1 MQRENKKGD
10 GIMKLG
16 IMQPYFFPY
25 IGYWQL
31 MNAVDKYV
39 VYDDVNFI
47 KGGWINRNRI
57 LLHNQPQYFNVQ
69 MKGASSFKLINEI
82 LINNNELNVNKNLKT
97 IYMAY
102 HKAPHY
108 IQVYPIIEKILRFQ
122 TDNLAEY
129 VINSIMVIADFL
141 NIQTEIIISSNL
153 LKNNDLKGKE
163 KVKEICKI
171 LGATEYYNAIG
182 GMELYSFDEF
192 RKNGIN
198 LSFLKTNKIIYKQFN
213 NEFIPNLSILDV
225 MMFNSQDE
233 IKAMLNEFTLI
244 KEV

>member
-1 MQRENKKGD
+1 
-10 GIMKLG
+10 MKLG

-57 LLHNQPQYFNVQ
+57 LVNGKPQYFNVQ
-69 MKGASSFKLINEI
+69 MKGSSPFKLINEI
-82 LINNNELNVNKNLKT
+82 EINNSEISINKNLKT

-102 HKAPHY
+102 HKAPY
-108 IQVYPIIEKILRFQ
+108 FSKVNLLIEKILKNQ
-122 TDNLAEY
+122 TPNLAEY
-129 VINSIMVIADFL
+129 VINSIKCIAEYL
-141 NIQTEIIISSNL
+141 NIYSEIIISSKIPKNNE
-153 LKNNDLKGKE
+153 LKNQD
-163 KVKEICKI
+163 KVIEICKK
-171 LGATEYYNAIG
+171 LNATEYYNAIG

-198 LSFLKTNKIIYKQFN
+198 LSFLKTNEIYYKQFN
-213 NEFIPNLSILDV
+213 NEFVPNLSIIDV
-225 MMFNSQDE
+225 MMFNSQEE
-233 IKAMLNEFTLI
+233 IKTMLDDFTLI
-244 KEV
+244 KEG